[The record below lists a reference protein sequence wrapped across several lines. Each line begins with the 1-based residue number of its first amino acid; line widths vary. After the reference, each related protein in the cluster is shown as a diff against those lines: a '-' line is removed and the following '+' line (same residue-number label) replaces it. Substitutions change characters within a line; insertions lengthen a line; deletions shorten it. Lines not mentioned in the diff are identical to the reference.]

1 MIILNIYK
9 VQPEV
14 YLIHMSLKINY
25 LDKLNNSMK
34 NIGIFVSKDTKITDF
49 KGIFNENIS
58 KKIIGYLTANKKTE
72 KNKIYCLN
80 EDYDKKIFIIFVS
93 KIETS
98 NDVKSL
104 GANFYDLVKKE
115 QIKNISILGS
125 NSINSK
131 NKIKLEEF
139 IDGIELKSYEFN

>member
-25 LDKLNNSMK
+25 LDKLNNSTK

-49 KGIFNENIS
+49 KGIFNENLS
-58 KKIIGYLTANKKTE
+58 KKIIGYLRANKKSE

-80 EDYDKKIFIIFVS
+80 EDYDKKILIIFVS
-93 KIETS
+93 KIESS
-98 NDVKSL
+98 NEVKSL
-104 GANFYDLVKKE
+104 GAFDDFGKPEKR
-115 QIKNISILGS
+115 
-125 NSINSK
+125 
-131 NKIKLEEF
+131 
-139 IDGIELKSYEFN
+139 

>member
-104 GANFYDLVKKE
+104 GANFYDTPA
-115 QIKNISILGS
+115 
-125 NSINSK
+125 SK
-131 NKIKLEEF
+131 VAGFLF
-139 IDGIELKSYEFN
+139 VAVGQLPCRLLFFSHLMHHL